1 MKHTPILLALFGILS
16 SPTLAK
22 KKMEVEVQAFDHE
35 DCRENVRPAIEH
47 AVEGEC
53 HHHFITDH
61 MGRAYGLRIFPY
73 KTNKQEHNI
82 YDDKRQCSLMLYEN
96 GDCSGDQHGTVE
108 LHDRSAFQ
116 TCLNDTLNS
125 GGTFHVGVRAIRL
138 HCGGRM
144 DIGAGKTVTV
154 SGGPSS
160 SEGPKTVTVSA
171 GSSSEGPKTVTV
183 SASSSADEP
192 TTVTVSASE
201 EPATVTVYPSSSSSS
216 SVSVSTVTV
225 SASSSSSVLA
235 GDGEITI
242 WPTKTSSVA

>member
-1 MKHTPILLALFGILS
+1 MKHTPILLALLGILS
-16 SPTLAK
+16 PTTLAK

-61 MGRAYGLRIFPY
+61 MGRAYGLRLFPY
-73 KTNKQEHNI
+73 KTNKHEHNI

-108 LHDRSAFQ
+108 LHDRSAYQ

-138 HCGGRM
+138 HCGGRL
-144 DIGAGKTVTV
+144 DVGGGKTVTV
-154 SGGPSS
+154 SGGP
-160 SEGPKTVTVSA
+160 
-171 GSSSEGPKTVTV
+171 SSEGPKTVTV
-183 SASSSADEP
+183 SASSSSDGPKTVTVSASSSTAEQK
-192 TTVTVSASE
+192 TVTVSASE
-201 EPATVTVYPSSSSSS
+201 EPTTVTVYPSSSSSS
-216 SVSVSTVTV
+216 SVSVSTVTMTP
-225 SASSSSSVLA
+225 SSSMSRLT
-235 GDGEITI
+235 GDGEVTI
-242 WPTKTSSVA
+242 WVTQTSSAA